1 MAVSEGKPTVDPIPA
16 VDPIPVLI
24 ERGVRSAIDKS
35 VAASLVGLVYLAKQA
50 SEEGRRRQCLE
61 AINAILKIEPEHEEA
76 RVIQASVRAEMDRDF
91 AEAQA
96 MAGDARW
103 KNDRELYTKAESLLR
118 RVVEVDPDNLEAK
131 ALLLETVASSH
142 SPSPVADIVSSGSRV
157 KPRSILIVSTAVVVL
172 AAVLSLSKG
181 IDLKVP
187 PQKGTSG
194 STTTATTAP
203 LNKVRAL
210 GQLDLVVEPTG
221 AQMTLDDG
229 PASPVP
235 ASLELDPGLHRLV
248 FNANGYLPETV
259 SATVRAGDQHRLVVS
274 LKAAQPETPYTLRV
288 ESADRLLQADSFPPQ
303 APAPRVRSAVA
314 MGALAVN
321 AAVPAEIYRGEE
333 HLGSTPATL
342 QLPAGMQTLE
352 YRYQGHRQTLSHLI
366 KSQETTIATVSFL
379 SRVQINAK
387 PWAQVSIAG
396 SRLLGQTPIG
406 DVDVPIGSIL
416 VFQNP
421 GFPEKRYRVSASD
434 AEIQVTFP

>member
-1 MAVSEGKPTVDPIPA
+1 MSEGKPTVDPIPA

-76 RVIQASVRAEMDRDF
+76 RVIQASVRSEMDRDF
-91 AEAQA
+91 ADAQA

-103 KNDRELYTKAESLLR
+103 KNDRELYTKAEGLLR
-118 RVVEVDPDNLEAK
+118 RVVEADPDNLEAK

-142 SPSPVADIVSSGSRV
+142 SPSPVPDNVSPGSRV
-157 KPRSILIVSTAVVVL
+157 RPRSILIGSTAVVVL
-172 AAVLSLSKG
+172 VAVLSLSKG
-181 IDLKVP
+181 IDSKVP
-187 PQKGTSG
+187 SQKGTSG
-194 STTTATTAP
+194 STNTEL
-203 LNKVRAL
+203 LNRVRAL

-235 ASLELDPGLHRLV
+235 VSLALDPGLHRLV

-274 LKAAQPETPYTLRV
+274 LKAAQPETPYTVRV
-288 ESADRLLQADSFPPQ
+288 ESADRLLRADSSPLQ
-303 APAPRVRSAVA
+303 TPAPRVRSAVA

-333 HLGSTPATL
+333 NLGSTPTTL
-342 QLPAGMQTLE
+342 LLPAGTQTLE

-421 GFPEKRYRVSASD
+421 GFPEKRYRVTASD

>member
-1 MAVSEGKPTVDPIPA
+1 VSEGKPTVDPIPA
-16 VDPIPVLI
+16 IDPIPVLI

-142 SPSPVADIVSSGSRV
+142 SPSPVEDTVSSGSRM
-157 KPRSILIVSTAVVVL
+157 KPRSILIGSTAVVVL
-172 AAVLSLSKG
+172 VAVLSLSKG
-181 IDLKVP
+181 IDSKVP

-235 ASLELDPGLHRLV
+235 VSLELDPGLHRLV

-274 LKAAQPETPYTLRV
+274 LKAAQPETPYALRV
-288 ESADRLLQADSFPPQ
+288 ESADRLLRADSFPPQ

-342 QLPAGMQTLE
+342 QLPAGTQTLE

-421 GFPEKRYRVSASD
+421 GFPEKRYRVGASD